1 MIDSVK
7 KILSQGVADIIAKD
21 PLLLLKTY
29 SKLYLC
35 GGQPR
40 VCARS
45 QRLYYLQIQKNGLE
59 MAEKYE
65 KAKSRTCIP
74 AWSGLKFITATQK
87 HWIADLLS
95 DDDAIYL
102 LEKKYISEKSFT
114 KLPDSY
120 KSDVVIND
128 VKIDVV
134 NENQDETTQSELDC
148 IAEFKTL
155 LNSGMSKK
163 EIKAKY
169 SNVDFI
175 GTKKCNSK
183 LISELIEKAKK

>member
-1 MIDSVK
+1 
-7 KILSQGVADIIAKD
+7 
-21 PLLLLKTY
+21 
-29 SKLYLC
+29 
-35 GGQPR
+35 
-40 VCARS
+40 
-45 QRLYYLQIQKNGLE
+45 

-120 KSDVVIND
+120 
-128 VKIDVV
+128 KIDVV

>member
-87 HWIADLLS
+87 HWIADLLT
-95 DDDAIYL
+95 DDEAVYL

-120 KSDVVIND
+120 
-128 VKIDVV
+128 KIDVV

-155 LNSGMSKK
+155 LNSGLSKK

-169 SNVDFI
+169 SKVDFI

>member
-1 MIDSVK
+1 M
-7 KILSQGVADIIAKD
+7 
-21 PLLLLKTY
+21 
-29 SKLYLC
+29 
-35 GGQPR
+35 
-40 VCARS
+40 CARS

-87 HWIADLLS
+87 HWIADLLT
-95 DDDAIYL
+95 DDEAVYL

-114 KLPDSY
+114 KLPDNY
-120 KSDVVIND
+120 KSDIVIN
-128 VKIDVV
+128 DVV

-169 SNVDFI
+169 SKVDFI